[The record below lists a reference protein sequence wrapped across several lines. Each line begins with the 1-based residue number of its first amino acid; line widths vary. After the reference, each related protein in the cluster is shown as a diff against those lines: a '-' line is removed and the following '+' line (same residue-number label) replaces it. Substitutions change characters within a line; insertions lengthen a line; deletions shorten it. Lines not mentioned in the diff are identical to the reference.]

1 MKKLV
6 IQFEFPEVYEHKEVL
21 ETINGAISDM
31 DKMLADNLT
40 YTIVG
45 RK

>member
-1 MKKLV
+1 MKTV
-6 IQFEFPEVYEHKEVL
+6 TIQFEFPSDYDHDEIVG
-21 ETINGAISDM
+21 TINGAISDM
-31 DKMLADNLT
+31 DNDLATEMT

>member
-1 MKKLV
+1 MKTV
-6 IQFEFPEVYEHKEVL
+6 TIQFEFSDDYNHNEIVD
-21 ETINGAISDM
+21 TIMGCISDM
-31 DKMLADNLT
+31 DYELAESMT